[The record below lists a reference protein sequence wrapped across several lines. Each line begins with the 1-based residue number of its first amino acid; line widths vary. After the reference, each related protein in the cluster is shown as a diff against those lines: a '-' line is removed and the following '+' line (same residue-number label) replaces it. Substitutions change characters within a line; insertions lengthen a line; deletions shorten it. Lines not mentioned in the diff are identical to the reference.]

1 MSLNQLFDQ
10 FLGSQQN
17 NANAAQN
24 NNAQGGG
31 GIADLASNIPGGL
44 MGGLA
49 AGGLLGVLMGNKK
62 ARKTVGK
69 VAGGAVG
76 LGGAAILGAVAFNA
90 YKNWQSGQ
98 SAPTAPTA
106 PNAPAAPSGTA
117 ASAPAQIQH
126 TPATSVPQAP
136 ANEANFDPIKTV
148 AADGS
153 PFQLA
158 LVKAMISAANADGHI
173 DAKEQA
179 AIFDTVNKLELEAA
193 DKAVIFDTLQNPPE
207 IGEIATLAN
216 GLEQASEI
224 YLVSRMAI
232 DPDRPSEKAYLYDLA
247 VMMNLPQDLVAH
259 LEHQISQQQG

>member
-17 NANAAQN
+17 NANPAQN

-31 GIADLASNIPGGL
+31 GIADLANNIPGGL
-44 MGGLA
+44 VGGLA

-76 LGGAAILGAVAFNA
+76 LGGAAVLGAVAFNA
-90 YKNWQSGQ
+90 YKNWQSGKDAPQ
-98 SAPTAPTA
+98 GSSPSESA
-106 PNAPAAPSGTA
+106 NS
-117 ASAPAQIQH
+117 ASSSVPQVPY
-126 TPATSVPQAP
+126 TPATSVPSAP
-136 ANEANFDPIKTV
+136 ANAADFDPVKTT

-158 LVKAMISAANADGHI
+158 LVKAMIAAANADGHI

-179 AIFDTVNKLELEAA
+179 EIFDSVNKLALEAS
-193 DKAVIFDTLQNPPE
+193 DKAVIFDALQNPPE
-207 IGEIATLAN
+207 ISEIAGLAN

-247 VMMNLPQDLVAH
+247 VMMNLPQELVAH